1 MVVLI
6 RLRLFAFTNYYGL
19 AQIVKSEIL
28 GPIQYAP
35 TWRFIISNQLPRTLA
50 QGIQR
55 PPPEQSNAAV
65 SASGERADAAHD
77 FPPNTCWVLVKDGS
91 LGFVGNA
98 LPTAVLIRTPV
109 SGGFTLLHGTMK
121 PSK

>member
-1 MVVLI
+1 MLVC
-6 RLRLFAFTNYYGL
+6 RYHTRYGL
-19 AQIVKSEIL
+19 ALIVKSKVP

-35 TWRFIISNQLPRTLA
+35 TWGKYPYQLPRTPA

-55 PPPEQSNAAV
+55 PPPEQSLAALPV
-65 SASGERADAAHD
+65 FATGERTDAAHD

-98 LPTAVLIRTPV
+98 LPKLVLISTPMAGWL
-109 SGGFTLLHGTMK
+109 SLPHGSIEPLK
-121 PSK
+121 

>member
-1 MVVLI
+1 MLVC
-6 RLRLFAFTNYYGL
+6 RYHTRYDL
-19 AQIVKSEIL
+19 ALIVKSKVP

-55 PPPEQSNAAV
+55 PPPEQSLAALSV
-65 SASGERADAAHD
+65 FATGERADAAHD

-91 LGFVGNA
+91 LGLVGNA
-98 LPTAVLIRTPV
+98 LPKPVLISTPMA
-109 SGGFTLLHGTMK
+109 GGLSLPHGSIEPLK
-121 PSK
+121 